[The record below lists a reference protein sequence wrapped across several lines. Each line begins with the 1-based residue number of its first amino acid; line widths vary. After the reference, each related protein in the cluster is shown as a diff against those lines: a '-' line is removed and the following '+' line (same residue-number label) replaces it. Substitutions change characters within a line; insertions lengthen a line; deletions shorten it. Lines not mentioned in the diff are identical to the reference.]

1 MPGRVVLAMSGGVD
15 SSVAAL
21 LLKEQGYDV
30 VGLFMRTGVHSNEPS
45 RRIKTC
51 CSASDAQDAR
61 AVADKLDIPF
71 YALDFERDFHRIM
84 DDFADEYLAGR
95 TPNPCVLCNIWF
107 KFGKLWAYGKQAGAD
122 FVATG
127 HYARIA
133 AGADGVPRLARAV
146 DRSKDQ
152 TYVLSAVRTEI
163 IERMLLPIGEM
174 PKADVRQ
181 LARESGLPV
190 HDKPDSQ
197 EICFIPDDDH
207 VGFIR
212 RHRPDEDRSGPILDE
227 EDRVVGQHAGIEG
240 FTIGQRRG
248 LGVAFGSPRY
258 VVQIEPASRAVR
270 VGPRSALDRTGLI
283 ADRFVWHGPPPT
295 GVRPCLAQI
304 RAQHSAVPATAEVL
318 TDGSVAVRFESPQT
332 AVTPG
337 QLVALYDGDHVI
349 GGGWIASA
357 SIGEDPA
364 QAPGNRADTL
374 PVSN

>member
-45 RRIKTC
+45 RRLKTC

-61 AVADKLDIPF
+61 AVADRLDIPF
-71 YALDFERDFHRIM
+71 YALDFEHDFHRIM

-95 TPNPCVLCNIWF
+95 TPNPCVLCNVWF

-122 FVATG
+122 YIATG

-133 AGADGVPRLARAV
+133 PGPDGTPRLSRAV
-146 DRSKDQ
+146 DRAKDQ
-152 TYVLSAVRTEI
+152 TYVLSAIRPEI
-163 IERMLLPIGEM
+163 VKRMLLPIGEM
-174 PKADVRQ
+174 PKAEVRR

-212 RHRPDEDRSGPILDE
+212 RLRPEEDRSGAIVDE
-227 EDRVVGQHAGIEG
+227 DGREVGRHAGIEA

-248 LGVAFGSPRY
+248 LGIAFGSPRY
-258 VVQIEPASRAVR
+258 VVQIEPATRTVR
-270 VGPRSALDRTGLI
+270 VGPRAGLDKSGLI
-283 ADRFVWHGPPPT
+283 ADRFVWHTTPPV
-295 GVRPCLAQI
+295 GSIPCLAQI
-304 RAQHSAVPATAEVL
+304 RAQHTAVPATAEGL
-318 TDGSVAVRFESPQT
+318 PDGTVRILFAEPQT

-337 QLVALYDGDHVI
+337 QLIALYDGDGVI

-357 SIGEDPA
+357 IDRPD
-364 QAPGNRADTL
+364 APTSRADTV
-374 PVSN
+374 PITH

>member
-133 AGADGVPRLARAV
+133 AGADGIPRLCRAV

-174 PKADVRQ
+174 PKAEVRL

-212 RHRPDEDRSGPILDE
+212 RHRPDEDRSGPIVDE
-227 EDRVVGQHAGIEG
+227 EGHIVGQHAGIEG

-258 VVQIEPASRAVR
+258 VVQIEPTSRAVR
-270 VGPRSALDRTGLI
+270 VGPRSALDRSGLI
-283 ADRFVWHGPPPT
+283 ADRFVWHGAPPA

-318 TDGSVAVRFESPQT
+318 PDGNVAVRFESPQT

-357 SIGEDPA
+357 SVGE
-364 QAPGNRADTL
+364 APESRADTNPL
-374 PVSN
+374 SI